1 MEQDVYQAGQAEF
14 NLPHDVIEL
23 PSKGIFYKS
32 KMKSIKVGYLTA
44 ADENIIANA
53 DAKKSIQESIIAP
66 LLRSKIY
73 ERDLRPEEM
82 IDGDIEAVLI
92 FLRNTSFGPE
102 YTLSATDPSTDER
115 FKTTIVLD
123 ELNYKKTLVAPD
135 EDGLFTT
142 KLPVS
147 GKTVRLKILNMKDK
161 MEIDQLIDSY
171 PSERTAPVITTRLNK
186 QIVAIDGD
194 TDRNKIA
201 TFIEQMPIG
210 DSKFIRRFIFDN
222 EPRLDLKKEVT
233 APSGEKVM
241 IDITF
246 GVEFFRPFLSV

>member
-1 MEQDVYQAGQAEF
+1 
-14 NLPHDVIEL
+14 
-23 PSKGIFYKS
+23 
-32 KMKSIKVGYLTA
+32 
-44 ADENIIANA
+44 
-53 DAKKSIQESIIAP
+53 
-66 LLRSKIY
+66 
-73 ERDLRPEEM
+73 M